1 MTTRRTA
8 LFIGGNRTETAR
20 IDRIRN
26 PFDDSIVS
34 EVPIAGPEEL
44 ELALRAASTA
54 RDAVRALPAHRRAA
68 IADGVARALG
78 ERKEELA
85 KLITLESGKPIRY
98 ARAEVTRATTTFSL
112 AAAVAR
118 TQGGELLP
126 GDVAPGGDGKLVLVR
141 RVPRGVVAAIAPF
154 NFPLNLVAHKLAPA
168 LAVGAPVLLK
178 PPHQAPSAGLL
189 LAELLHELGVPE
201 GGINA
206 LHALPDVAEGLARDE
221 RVAVLSFTGSDTVGF
236 KLKALAGNK
245 HVLLELGGNAPCI
258 VDETADLDAVLPRIV
273 ESAWANAGQV
283 CIKAQRL
290 LVERGIFE
298 HFVERFVT
306 ATRDVACGDPLR
318 DETVVGPLIEPR
330 HVERVLGM
338 VREAQAQG
346 ARVLTGGT
354 AERYVVSPTV
364 LVDAPESARVCKDE
378 VFGPVTVLEPFDG
391 FEDALLRANR
401 TRFGLQA
408 GVFTRDLGR
417 VLKAFERLDYGGV
430 IVNDPPSS
438 RLDHYPYGGVK
449 DSGVGRE
456 GVRYTAEELTEM
468 RALVVR
474 A

>member
-1 MTTRRTA
+1 MATRRTP
-8 LFIGGNRTETAR
+8 LLIGGNPTETAR

-44 ELALRAASTA
+44 DRALRAASDA
-54 RDAVRALPAHRRAA
+54 REPFRQFPAHRRAA
-68 IADGVARALG
+68 IADDISRALAA
-78 ERKEELA
+78 RKEELA
-85 KLITLESGKPIRY
+85 ELITLESGKPIRY
-98 ARAEVTRATTTFSL
+98 ARGEVTRATTTFSL

-118 TQGGELLP
+118 TQAGELLP
-126 GDVAPGGDGKLVLVR
+126 GDVAPGGEGRLVLVR

-154 NFPLNLVAHKLAPA
+154 NFPINLVAHKLAPA
-168 LAVGAPVLLK
+168 LAVGAPVVLK

-189 LAELLHELGVPE
+189 LAGLLHELGVPP

-221 RVAVLSFTGSDTVGF
+221 RVAVLSFTGSDAVGF
-236 KLKALAGNK
+236 RLQAMASKK

-258 VDETADLDAVLPRIV
+258 VDETVDLDAVLPRIV

-290 LVERGIFE
+290 LVARSIYDD
-298 HFVERFVT
+298 FVERFVT
-306 ATRDVACGDPLR
+306 ATRAVVAGDPMR
-318 DETVVGPLIEPR
+318 DDTMVGPLIEPR

-338 VREAQAQG
+338 VREAESLG
-346 ARVLTGGT
+346 ARVLTGGS
-354 AERYVVSPTV
+354 AERYVVAPTT
-364 LVDAPESARVCKDE
+364 LVDAPPSARVCRDE

-391 FEDALLRANR
+391 FEEAVASANR

-417 VLKAFERLDYGGV
+417 VLKAFDRLEYGGV
-430 IVNDPPSS
+430 IVNDPPSF

-449 DSGVGRE
+449 DSGVSRE
-456 GVRYTAEELTEM
+456 GVRYAADELTETRVLVA
-468 RALVVR
+468 RA
-474 A
+474 